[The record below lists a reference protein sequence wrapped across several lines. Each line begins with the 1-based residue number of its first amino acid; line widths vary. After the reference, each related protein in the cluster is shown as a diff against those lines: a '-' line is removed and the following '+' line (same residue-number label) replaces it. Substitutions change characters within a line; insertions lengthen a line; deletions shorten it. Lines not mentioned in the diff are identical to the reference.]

1 MAGVECNGILI
12 KDGVTYYATRNGLI
26 KKGEEVGQEQPPILS
41 FASQKAEVAPTI
53 VPPEPPKEE
62 KSWWQKLFGHKE
74 TPELTH
80 PKNRNVLGCMQNRD
94 ADTRALADELGY

>member
-26 KKGEEVGQEQPPILS
+26 RKGEDVGQEQPPILS
-41 FASQKAEVAPTI
+41 FKTKEAEVI

-62 KSWWQKLFGHKE
+62 KSWWHFGPKEQKAAESPHQNK
-74 TPELTH
+74 
-80 PKNRNVLGCMQNRD
+80 RNILGCMQNRD
-94 ADTRALADELGY
+94 ANTRALAEELGY